1 MPYLTDR
8 STLSRARI
16 SNIRPATLDD
26 VQGISQLLAKYYIG
40 RLSEAQ
46 RARGFISVEFTEPEL
61 HAMVLEPGIAIGVA
75 EDNQVVAVAGSSP
88 IPSHGGRGVFQKIDE
103 LIDQMD
109 YNCKRLSQYRLFM
122 YGPVCVDEACG
133 GQGLSGKL
141 WQCFVDMV
149 RGRYDVGLAFVS
161 LANAVSL
168 KAHREKLSMTQ
179 VCEFEAEGRRYALLA
194 FGVLD

>member
-1 MPYLTDR
+1 M
-8 STLSRARI
+8 
-16 SNIRPATLDD
+16 IRPATHGDVDGIARLLDR
-26 VQGISQLLAKYYIG
+26 YYVG
-40 RLSEAQ
+40 NLSEAQ
-46 RARGFISVEFTEPEL
+46 KSRGFISVEFNAPQIQ
-61 HAMVLEPGIAIGVA
+61 AMLLEPGIAIGIA

-109 YNCKRLSQYRLFM
+109 YNGKRLSQYRLFM

>member
-1 MPYLTDR
+1 ML
-8 STLSRARI
+8 
-16 SNIRPATLDD
+16 IRPATLDD

-40 RLSEAQ
+40 RLSDAQ
-46 RARGFISVEFTEPEL
+46 KARGFISVEFTTAAL
-61 HAMVLEPGIAIGVA
+61 QAMVLEPGIAIGVA

-103 LIDQMD
+103 LIEQAT
-109 YNCKRLSQYRLFM
+109 YNGKLLSQYHLFM
-122 YGPVCVDEACG
+122 YGPVCVDETCG

-141 WQCFVDMV
+141 WHCFVDMV

-161 LANAVSL
+161 IANSVSL
-168 KAHREKLSMTQ
+168 KAHRDKLGMTP

-194 FGVLD
+194 FDIPV